1 MSRSLSMKTINVVA
15 AIILDNDKI
24 LATQRAEGQFKG
36 GWEFPGG
43 KIEKDESCEEALIRE
58 IKEELNVD
66 IIVKEYLCDIE
77 YDYPNFKLK
86 MKCFISSI
94 NKGEIELNEH
104 QASKWLARN
113 ELDSVNW
120 LQADIIVIEH
130 LKNYLLRKEK

>member
-1 MSRSLSMKTINVVA
+1 MKTINVVA

>member
-1 MSRSLSMKTINVVA
+1 MKTINVVA

-24 LATQRAEGQFKG
+24 LATQRAEGQFKD

>member
-104 QASKWLARN
+104 QASKWLAIN